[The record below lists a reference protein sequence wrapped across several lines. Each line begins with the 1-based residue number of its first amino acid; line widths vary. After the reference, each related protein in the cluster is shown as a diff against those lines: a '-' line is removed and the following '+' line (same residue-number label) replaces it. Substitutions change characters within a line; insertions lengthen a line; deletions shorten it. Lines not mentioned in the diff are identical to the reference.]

1 MKLIKLNAID
11 STNTYLKSLTKNVS
25 LEDEVVVVTQKQTKG
40 RGQMGAG
47 WQSKTGQSLTFS
59 MFKKFLNVDLSCQ
72 SYISFA
78 VAIGIKKGLKK
89 LQIPSVSIKWPND
102 ILSYNKKVCG
112 VLIENKI
119 EGSKITGSIIGVG
132 VNVNETEFNT
142 LPQAT
147 SLFLATGVKLDL
159 QEVLQILCETIFEEL
174 KKVSVKNY
182 EFIKE
187 EYENELYRKDQVS
200 VFEYPTGERIN
211 GMIKGVTQ
219 LGELLVEKEDET
231 IEKFEVKQIKLLY

>member
-1 MKLIKLNAID
+1 VKIIKLNAID

-25 LEDEVVVVTQKQTKG
+25 LEDEVVVVAQNQTNG
-40 RGQMGAG
+40 RGQMGAE

-59 MFKKFLNVDLSCQ
+59 MFKKFFNVELSCQ

-119 EGSKITGSIIGVG
+119 EGTKITGSIVGIGL
-132 VNVNETEFNT
+132 NVNETEFKD

-159 QEVLQILCETIFEEL
+159 QEVLQILSETIFEEL
-174 KKVSVKNY
+174 KRMSINNY
-182 EFIKE
+182 DSLKE

-200 VFEYPTGERIN
+200 AFEYPNGERIN

-219 LGELLVEKEDET
+219 LGELLVEKENET
-231 IEKFEVKQIKLLY
+231 IDKFEVKQIKMLY

>member
-1 MKLIKLNAID
+1 MKIIKLNAID

-25 LEDEVVVVTQKQTKG
+25 LEDEVVVVAQNQTNG
-40 RGQMGAG
+40 RGQMGAE

-59 MFKKFLNVDLSCQ
+59 MFKKFFNVELSCQ

-119 EGSKITGSIIGVG
+119 EGTKITGSIVGIGL
-132 VNVNETEFNT
+132 NVNETEFKD

-159 QEVLQILCETIFEEL
+159 QEVLQIISETIFEEL
-174 KKVSVKNY
+174 KRMSINKYDSL
-182 EFIKE
+182 KE

-200 VFEYPTGERIN
+200 AFEYPNGERIN

-219 LGELLVEKEDET
+219 LGELLVEMENET
-231 IEKFEVKQIKLLY
+231 IDKFEVKQIKMLY

>member
-1 MKLIKLNAID
+1 MKIIKLNAID

-25 LEDEVVVVTQKQTKG
+25 LEDEVVVVAQNQTNG
-40 RGQMGAG
+40 RGQMGAE

-59 MFKKFLNVDLSCQ
+59 MFKKFFNVELSCQ

-119 EGSKITGSIIGVG
+119 EGTKITGSIVGIGL
-132 VNVNETEFNT
+132 NVNETEFKD

-159 QEVLQILCETIFEEL
+159 QEVLQILSETIFEEL
-174 KKVSVKNY
+174 KRMSINNY
-182 EFIKE
+182 DSLKE

-200 VFEYPTGERIN
+200 AFEYPNGERIN

-219 LGELLVEKEDET
+219 LGELLVEKENET
-231 IEKFEVKQIKLLY
+231 IDKFEVKQIKMLY